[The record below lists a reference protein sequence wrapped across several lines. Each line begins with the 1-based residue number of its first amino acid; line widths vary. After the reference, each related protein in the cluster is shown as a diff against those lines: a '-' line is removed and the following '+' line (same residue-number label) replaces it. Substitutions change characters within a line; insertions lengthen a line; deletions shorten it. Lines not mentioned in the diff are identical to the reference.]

1 MRSCFLCELGRNRP
15 CRDVSVRKSAAKEAG
30 NVNPQPRVNTEKA
43 IVKKK
48 NGLIDDKAKG
58 STSERIFHKKKH
70 CACSMS
76 VIRRLGAWASLPH
89 AKNLIKA
96 AYLCKDM
103 MKTRAFPLDHK
114 FLGRFEIEFQIFP
127 LSANLTRWYL
137 FSRSFPVSDEFSN
150 PFKAFVRSKVLVTIN
165 VSSRSV
171 RYSDE
176 AKAARPLARVT

>member
-1 MRSCFLCELGRNRP
+1 
-15 CRDVSVRKSAAKEAG
+15 
-30 NVNPQPRVNTEKA
+30 
-43 IVKKK
+43 
-48 NGLIDDKAKG
+48 
-58 STSERIFHKKKH
+58 
-70 CACSMS
+70 MS

-96 AYLCKDM
+96 TYPRRDM
-103 MKTRAFPLDHK
+103 TKTRAFPLDHK

-137 FSRSFPVSDEFSN
+137 FSRSYPVPGEFSN
-150 PFKAFVRSKVLVTIN
+150 PFKALVRSKVLVTIN

-176 AKAARPLARVT
+176 AKGARPLARVT